1 MAIQWNFIFCLFQG
15 KLETFNVKDFRYTY
29 KTETWPQF
37 LHVLVLS
44 VVGQNLC
51 DKLAQP
57 YTRAMWSQMKMDHMC
72 RKWRDSQI

>member
-51 DKLAQP
+51 DKLAQL
-57 YTRAMWSQMKMDHMC
+57 YTRVVC
-72 RKWRDSQI
+72 LR